1 MNIYVGNL
9 SRSVTEE
16 MLKQLFESFGSVKSI
31 KLIKD
36 KFTGAVRGFAF
47 VEMDDAT
54 QAQEA
59 INNLNGRDF
68 EGRTLTVN
76 EAHDR
81 EDRPRSPRPQGGSN
95 GGGSRFGKPR
105 RFNNDSSSSSNGGGW
120 NPRSSNR
127 Y

>member
-16 MLKQLFESFGSVKSI
+16 MLKQLFESFGSVSSI

-47 VEMDDAT
+47 VEMADAT

-68 EGRTLTVN
+68 EGRTLKVN

-81 EDRPRSPRPQGGSN
+81 EDRPRSPRPHGTGN
-95 GGGSRFGKPR
+95 GGSRFGKPR
-105 RFNNDSSSSSNGGGW
+105 RFNNDSSSSNGGGW
-120 NPRSSNR
+120 TPRSR